1 MLNRILKIIFF
12 MVEMD
17 LIWCVIYLEIVKIKF
32 EKKNNEN
39 MFEL

>member
-1 MLNRILKIIFF
+1 

-17 LIWCVIYLEIVKIKF
+17 LIWCVIYLEIVKNNLK
-32 EKKNNEN
+32 KKNNEN